1 MENRFQRIFLTP
13 FITASTLMLAALSCS
28 YSANAAEEGIL
39 DDKKVQV
46 KVDVERRQI
55 FDDLLDSENFE
66 VGIQGGII
74 SIEDFENSGWLAAHV
89 GYHITENFY
98 LKARYGQAKGGETSF
113 EKLVNSA
120 PLLTEDQRE
129 LTYYGLNI
137 GYNLLP
143 GEIFFSK
150 DLVLNST
157 FSIELGAGSTEFAG
171 DDQFTVNI
179 TANYRVFINDWV
191 AWDIGM
197 SDYIFDTQ
205 VTGESK
211 TTHNLNFVTGLSIYF

>member
-13 FITASTLMLAALSCS
+13 FIAASTLLLAALPCS
-28 YSANAAEEGIL
+28 YSANAAEEEV
-39 DDKKVQV
+39 DRQVQV
-46 KVDVERRQI
+46 KADVERRQI

-66 VGIQGGII
+66 VGLQGGMI
-74 SIEDFENSGWLAAHV
+74 SIEDFESSGWLGAHI

-98 LKARYGQAKGGETSF
+98 LKARYGQAKGGKTSF

-120 PLLTEDQRE
+120 PLLTDEQRE

-150 DLVLNST
+150 NLVFNSI

-171 DDQFTVNI
+171 DEQFTVNV

-211 TTHNLNFVTGLSIYF
+211 TTHNLNFVTGISIYF

>member
-13 FITASTLMLAALSCS
+13 FIAASTLLIAALPCS
-28 YSANAAEEGIL
+28 YSANAAEEV
-39 DDKKVQV
+39 DSQVQV
-46 KVDVERRQI
+46 KADVERRQI

-74 SIEDFENSGWLAAHV
+74 SIEDFESSGWLGAHI

-113 EKLVNSA
+113 EKLVDAA
-120 PLLTEDQRE
+120 PLLTDSQRE

-150 DLVLNST
+150 DLVFNSI

-171 DDQFTVNI
+171 DEQFTVNV

-205 VTGESK
+205 VTGLSK
-211 TTHNLNFVTGLSIYF
+211 TTHNLNFVTGVSIYF

>member
-13 FITASTLMLAALSCS
+13 FIAASTLLLAALPCS
-28 YSANAAEEGIL
+28 YSANAAEEEV
-39 DDKKVQV
+39 DRQVQV
-46 KVDVERRQI
+46 KADVERRQI

-66 VGIQGGII
+66 VGLQGGMI
-74 SIEDFENSGWLAAHV
+74 SIEDFESSGWLGAHI

-98 LKARYGQAKGGETSF
+98 LKARYGQAKGGKTSF

-120 PLLTEDQRE
+120 PLLTDEQRE

-150 DLVLNST
+150 DLVFNSI

-171 DDQFTVNI
+171 DEQFTVNV

-211 TTHNLNFVTGLSIYF
+211 TTHNLNFVTGISIYF

>member
-13 FITASTLMLAALSCS
+13 FITASTLLIAALSFS
-28 YSANAAEEGIL
+28 YSANAAQEEV
-39 DDKKVQV
+39 DTQVQV
-46 KVDVERRQI
+46 KADVERRQV

-66 VGIQGGII
+66 IGLQGGII
-74 SIEDFENSGWLAAHV
+74 SIEDFESSGWVGAHI

-120 PLLTEDQRE
+120 PLLTDEQRE

-150 DLVLNST
+150 DLVFNSI

-171 DDQFTVNI
+171 DEQFTVNV
-179 TANYRVFINDWV
+179 TANYRVFLNDWV

-211 TTHNLNFVTGLSIYF
+211 TTHNLNFVTGIAVYF

>member
-13 FITASTLMLAALSCS
+13 FIAASTLLLAALPCS
-28 YSANAAEEGIL
+28 NSANAAEEEV
-39 DDKKVQV
+39 DRQVQV
-46 KVDVERRQI
+46 KADVERRQI

-66 VGIQGGII
+66 VGLQGGMI
-74 SIEDFENSGWLAAHV
+74 SIEDFESSGWLGAHI

-120 PLLTEDQRE
+120 PLLTDEQRE

-150 DLVLNST
+150 DLVFNSI

-171 DDQFTVNI
+171 DEQFTVNV

-211 TTHNLNFVTGLSIYF
+211 TTHNLNFVTGISIYF